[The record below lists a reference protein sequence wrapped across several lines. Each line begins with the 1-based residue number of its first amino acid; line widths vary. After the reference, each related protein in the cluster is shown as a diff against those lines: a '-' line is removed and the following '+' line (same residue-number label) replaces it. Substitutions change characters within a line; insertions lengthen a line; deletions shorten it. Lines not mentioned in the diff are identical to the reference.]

1 MMMRCELFML
11 ASRMQAMKKQGLIG
25 IDIGLGSNAPTV
37 HMTREAFEET
47 FPEVAP
53 EVVDDFAEGRAT
65 QYRIER
71 DGVIYFYIVLK
82 EVV

>member
-1 MMMRCELFML
+1 ML
-11 ASRMQAMKKQGLIG
+11 ASRMKSMRNQGLIG
-25 IDIGLGSNAPTV
+25 IDIAPFSEAPTI
-37 HMTREAFEET
+37 HLTQDAFGEM
-47 FPEVAP
+47 FPDVVP

>member
-1 MMMRCELFML
+1 MAMMRCELFML
-11 ASRMQAMKKQGLIG
+11 ASWMQAMKKQGLIG
-25 IDIGLGSNAPTV
+25 IDIGSERPTV
-37 HMTREAFEET
+37 HMTQEAFAET

>member
-25 IDIGLGSNAPTV
+25 IDIGSNTPTV

-82 EVV
+82 EGADV